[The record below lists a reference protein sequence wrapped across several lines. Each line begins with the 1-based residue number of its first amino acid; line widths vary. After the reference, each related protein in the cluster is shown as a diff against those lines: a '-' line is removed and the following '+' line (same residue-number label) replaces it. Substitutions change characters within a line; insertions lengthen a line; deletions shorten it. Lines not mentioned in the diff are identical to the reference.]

1 MAKQNTQSR
10 SEITDAA
17 MGVRAGCV
25 MLHKE
30 PYIINA
36 LRILNDILAGMET
49 HQHKKFSRLRA
60 LHQWPLELNNPQNVL
75 DHKKISNI
83 AGEFNTITTQGVA
96 NIQNS

>member
-1 MAKQNTQSR
+1 MKWATKVLESMAKQNTQSR

-75 DHKKISNI
+75 DHKKYLTSQVNL
-83 AGEFNTITTQGVA
+83 VL
-96 NIQNS
+96 